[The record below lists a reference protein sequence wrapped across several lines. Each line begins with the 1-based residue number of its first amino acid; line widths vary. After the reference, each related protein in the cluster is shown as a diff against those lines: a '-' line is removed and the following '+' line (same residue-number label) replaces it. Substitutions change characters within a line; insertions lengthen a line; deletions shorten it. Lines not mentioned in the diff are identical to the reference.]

1 MPAAGGQC
9 PAGTPATANARD
21 DGADAP
27 NGAARAGAGADADS
41 TSSDEGGEGSQRELR
56 GALELLAMVAAKR
69 PEVVGERLGLLLKAR
84 SSQRPSTPSHPAILH
99 AADWRPSSRARPVP
113 QAGKCVR
120 ACFTWAHRAHDA
132 PAPSLG
138 ASAQVGFSRQ
148 RPDAVAARAAAAA
161 LRRLGA
167 AAAADPAPPSELRPA
182 LQALAGV
189 LLQPCM
195 NPMLSDPDPGHAGAP
210 AAAAGAGAGP
220 GAAGPGA
227 PRGDPGL
234 GSGPGQGLPE
244 SCWYGAAEEA
254 VAAVYALHPEP
265 AALAAAVLERLAAAA
280 LGRLG
285 AGGDAAPS
293 GALAHFFHALGQA
306 RRPGRTRPHSIH
318 TRSFAVPSERFVLEW
333 RKRHSVRDGGEAT
346 GRARMCASILHN
358 LKACC

>member
-1 MPAAGGQC
+1 VPAAGGQC

-27 NGAARAGAGADADS
+27 NGAAGAGADANS
-41 TSSDEGGEGSQRELR
+41 TSSGAEGGEGPQRELR
-56 GALELLAMVAAKR
+56 GALELLAMVAAKK
-69 PEVVGERLGLLLKAR
+69 PMVIGERLGLLLKAS
-84 SSQRPSTPSHPAILH
+84 SSQRPSTPPHPVNPC
-99 AADWRPSSRARPVP
+99 AADWRPSSRVRHVL

-120 ACFTWAHRAHDA
+120 ACFAWAHRAQDA

-195 NPMLSDPDPGHAGAP
+195 NPMLSDPDPGH

-293 GALAHFFHALGQA
+293 GALAHFFHVLGQA
-306 RRPGRTRPHSIH
+306 RRPGRMRPHSMH
-318 TRSFAVPSERFVLEW
+318 TRSFAVLSKRLVLEW
-333 RKRHSVRDGGEAT
+333 RRRHSVRDGGEAA
-346 GRARMCASILHN
+346 GRARMCARTLHN
-358 LKACC
+358 LNACC

>member
-1 MPAAGGQC
+1 VPAAGGQC

-27 NGAARAGAGADADS
+27 NGAAGAGADANS
-41 TSSDEGGEGSQRELR
+41 TSSGAEGGEGPQRELR
-56 GALELLAMVAAKR
+56 GALELLAMVAAKK
-69 PEVVGERLGLLLKAR
+69 PMVIGERLGLLLKAS
-84 SSQRPSTPSHPAILH
+84 SSQRPSTPPHPVNPC
-99 AADWRPSSRARPVP
+99 AADWRPSSRVRHVL

-120 ACFTWAHRAHDA
+120 ACFAWAHRAQDA

-210 AAAAGAGAGP
+210 AAAGAGAGP

-227 PRGDPGL
+227 PRGDPRS

-244 SCWYGAAEEA
+244 SGWYGAAEEA

-293 GALAHFFHALGQA
+293 GALAHFFHVLGQA
-306 RRPGRTRPHSIH
+306 RRPGRMRPHSMH
-318 TRSFAVPSERFVLEW
+318 TRSFAVLSKRLVLEW
-333 RKRHSVRDGGEAT
+333 RRRHSVRDGGEAA
-346 GRARMCASILHN
+346 GRARMCARTLHN
-358 LKACC
+358 LNACC

>member
-27 NGAARAGAGADADS
+27 NGAAGAGADANS
-41 TSSDEGGEGSQRELR
+41 TSSGAEGGEGPQRELR
-56 GALELLAMVAAKR
+56 GALELLAMVAAKK
-69 PEVVGERLGLLLKAR
+69 PMVIGERLGLLLKAS
-84 SSQRPSTPSHPAILH
+84 SSQRPSTPPHPVNPC
-99 AADWRPSSRARPVP
+99 AADWRPSSRVRHVL

-120 ACFTWAHRAHDA
+120 ACFAWAHRAQDA

-210 AAAAGAGAGP
+210 AAAGAGAGP

-227 PRGDPGL
+227 PRGDPRS

-244 SCWYGAAEEA
+244 SGWYGAAEEA

-293 GALAHFFHALGQA
+293 GALAHFFHVLGQA
-306 RRPGRTRPHSIH
+306 RRPGRMRPHSMH
-318 TRSFAVPSERFVLEW
+318 TRSFAVLSKRLVLEW
-333 RKRHSVRDGGEAT
+333 RRRHSVRDGGEAA
-346 GRARMCASILHN
+346 GRARMCARTLHN
-358 LKACC
+358 LNACC